1 MCLYS
6 IFSTH
11 THFID
16 TNDFVSIGSDSW
28 VSRSRTGAQGD
39 GLLLPQPLD
48 ERSSLAQCGLQA
60 GGSGRSHCDRRV

>member
-1 MCLYS
+1 MCLYLVHTYS
-6 IFSTH
+6 FDTH
-11 THFID
+11 
-16 TNDFVSIGSDSW
+16 DFASIGSDSW
-28 VSRSRTGAQGD
+28 VSRSRTDAQGD